1 MKLFEYKPVEYV
13 DVHNEIPVEWMAGQ
27 LKEKQGAYDNQLDA
41 INKASESNLKLNTGA
56 FGTKLYDELQKDL
69 QGRLTSMTDNLMTR
83 GDVAGASGQFSKYLR
98 DFSLDPRVKTLNK
111 DYDLWK
117 LHQEKLLANPGAI
130 DMSQYGPQ
138 IGENGT
144 TPEQAFRNY
153 NIVLPENSIEE
164 LEQTVNKLKPNVSD
178 DGKTFSFYDPVRRQ
192 VVKST
197 DKAQIEQLSQQRIK
211 QLRDDYYVNWMNNP
225 KSMYHKIKLSDNNLD
240 LFNTPEGRKKYNE
253 LTEYLLNYA
262 YTERR
267 DLEDQDPYSTNSTKP
282 PRGGGDGSSDSEQAA
297 FIPTMGV
304 AYGRGNALG
313 LIEDQPGSYI
323 NDPDSMARNIETIDK
338 KQAIALNIMYMT
350 KNDPSKKAE
359 YDKADADWKA
369 LEEKKKV
376 DKSWQQYV
384 EKELYNSVP
393 AGEYAKAREI
403 EKNWINEHSLDIAD
417 FGALSMITGKTKEQ
431 LMKEILYDG
440 VTTYSGVDYEDIP
453 EFLQKA
459 KEWRDKN
466 LPANMKELLSRYEK
480 YNAYTTTGVSYVIN
494 GAKNKAA
501 ALTLF
506 NGLVSSQL
514 PPKSMITDKEVPIDE
529 LPQTL
534 EAYKKEDGSYDLDRI
549 SFEILADD
557 MDGLVFGVH
566 LLDKENKAHG
576 YEFKLESTPNIRE
589 FLGTMLPHEDKI
601 LTAFTQA
608 TQSLKGS
615 HRQASGAFTLTKFNG
630 EESDIE
636 FIRKPVGNGQ
646 FNYKAKI
653 SGKEYNSINDLIVEE
668 SMPTDFLNIRYQEA
682 YIKLQ
687 TAIKKRDT
695 AAYYSALDTI
705 GELDAVEANM
715 GKPTSQ
721 GKQGQFRQTPKTP
734 LQ

>member
-1 MKLFEYKPVEYV
+1 MKLFEYNPVDYV
-13 DVHNEIPVEWMAGQ
+13 DVHNEIPAEWMAGQ
-27 LKEKQGAYDNQLDA
+27 LKESQGAFDNQLDA
-41 INKASESNLKLNTGA
+41 INKTSENNLKLNRGA
-56 FGTKLYDELQKDL
+56 FGTNLYDELQKDL
-69 QGRLTSMTDNLMTR
+69 QGRLGTMTDNLMTR
-83 GDVAGASGQFSKYLR
+83 GDVAGTSGQFSKYLR
-98 DFSLDPRVKTLNK
+98 DFSLDPRVKILNK

-117 LHQEKLLANPGAI
+117 LHQEELMKHPGAI

-153 NIVLPENSIEE
+153 NIVLPDNSIEE
-164 LEQTVNKLKPNVSD
+164 LEQTVNKLKPNVSN
-178 DGKTFSFYDPVRRQ
+178 DGKTFSFYDPVQRK
-192 VVKST
+192 VVQST
-197 DKAQIEQLSQQRIK
+197 DKAQIEQLSARRIK
-211 QLRDDYYVNWMNNP
+211 QLRDDYYTNWKNNP
-225 KSMYHKIKLSDNNLD
+225 KSMYHKIKLSDNNLE
-240 LFNTPEGRKKYNE
+240 LFNTPEGKKKYDE
-253 LTEYLLNYA
+253 LTEYLQNYA
-262 YTERR
+262 YTEYR
-267 DLEDQDPYSTNSTKP
+267 DLEDQDPYNNNNKPTKP
-282 PRGGGDGSSDSEQAA
+282 NGGDGSNSEQAA

-313 LIEDQPGSYI
+313 LIEDQPGEFI
-323 NDPDSMARNIETIDK
+323 NDPEEMAKNIATIDK
-338 KQAIALNIMYMT
+338 KQTIALRTMYLT
-350 KNDPSKKAE
+350 QNDPSKKAE
-359 YDKADADWKA
+359 YDKADAEWKA

-393 AGEYAKAREI
+393 AEEYQKARET
-403 EKNWINEHSLDIAD
+403 EKSWINEHSLDIAD

-440 VTTYSGVDYEDIP
+440 VTSYSGVDYEEIP
-453 EFLQKA
+453 EFLKKA
-459 KEWRDKN
+459 KEWKNQN
-466 LPANMKELLSRYEK
+466 LPKNMQELLNRYEK
-480 YNAYTTTGVSYVIN
+480 YNSYTTTGVSYVIN

-529 LPQTL
+529 LPKTL

-549 SFEILADD
+549 SFEVLADD

-576 YEFKLESTPNIRE
+576 YEFKLESTPNVRE

-608 TQSLKGS
+608 TGSLKKS

-630 EESDIE
+630 EQADIE
-636 FIRKPVGNGQ
+636 FIRKPVGDGQ

-653 SGKEYNSINDLIVEE
+653 SGKEYNSINDLILEE
-668 SMPTDFLNIRYQEA
+668 SMPTDFLNLRYQEA
-682 YIKLQ
+682 YIELQ

-695 AAYYSALDTI
+695 AAYYSALDKL
-705 GELDAVEANM
+705 GQYDAELANT
-715 GKPTSQ
+715 GKPTPQ
-721 GKQGQFRQTPKTP
+721 GKQDP
-734 LQ
+734 LGINKKK